1 MKTKSARE
9 NPLLILSYIFIA
21 SCIILPSGSI
31 YSVNVK
37 TILSA
42 SLFLT
47 AALLIAREKSSLF
60 FVLTP
65 IALANFLLFYFII
78 AITNSTPTKDSLSQ
92 TVAILATF
100 SSIYLPL
107 YFFKRTENKQ
117 IGIFVAI
124 TYSFGFVCALKV
136 VLEVLMLSGIGLV
149 QAKDF
154 LDEIF
159 GVSFIGLDA
168 GLFYRI
174 HFPSDYLAPVVL
186 YALINAKHFDIRIQ
200 PLPKA
205 MLLSLTIISIIL
217 SYSRFLWAYSIITA
231 LIAILTVSNVQ
242 KKFFVLAFIAT
253 GILLFLPAFGE
264 KLYSFIATRYAGA
277 YAESSDFTR
286 HQMLDALID
295 GIDAKPI
302 LGWGLGSG
310 APGYTNI
317 EQIPWYFEIQWLGLA
332 LQFGLIGILLI
343 LAILIVSLAIMLK
356 GRVTPTKMGLVGVYL
371 IWLSLGFFNGFM
383 LTSVG
388 GVIFLAFISLS
399 ASPNPRQTY

>member
-9 NPLLILSYIFIA
+9 SPLLILSYIFIA

-37 TILSA
+37 TILSV

-60 FVLTP
+60 FVLSP
-65 IALANFLLFYFII
+65 ITLANFLLFYFII

-107 YFFKRTENKQ
+107 YFSKRTDNQQ

-124 TYSFGFVCALKV
+124 TYSFGFVCALKLA
-136 VLEVLMLSGIGLV
+136 LEVLMLSGIGLV
-149 QAKDF
+149 QAKGF

-205 MLLSLTIISIIL
+205 MLLSLTIISITL
-217 SYSRFLWAYSIITA
+217 SYSRFLWAYSTITA
-231 LIAILTVSNVQ
+231 LIAILTMSNVQ
-242 KKFFVLAFIAT
+242 RKFFVLAFIAT
-253 GILLFLPAFGE
+253 GILLFLPAFGDR
-264 KLYSFIATRYAGA
+264 K
-277 YAESSDFTR
+277 
-286 HQMLDALID
+286 
-295 GIDAKPI
+295 
-302 LGWGLGSG
+302 
-310 APGYTNI
+310 
-317 EQIPWYFEIQWLGLA
+317 
-332 LQFGLIGILLI
+332 
-343 LAILIVSLAIMLK
+343 
-356 GRVTPTKMGLVGVYL
+356 
-371 IWLSLGFFNGFM
+371 
-383 LTSVG
+383 SV
-388 GVIFLAFISLS
+388 V
-399 ASPNPRQTY
+399 